1 MDFLRR
7 RSEAALLQKTF
18 GDSFLMPSKNEWRFE
33 HRDSGGE
40 VVAALT
46 CYLPEDY
53 PSISSS
59 TLVLESPLGVRIPQK
74 PLAPGKEVGLS
85 LGRQFFAFCEKNISG
100 STASSGAAASAGATP
115 QQPTEDDA
123 TEDLINLGFNMA
135 RHLSA
140 ALLHDRWQNHG
151 QGIFVHGASGM
162 LVQIKDKS
170 SGKGVD
176 LGSII
181 THASQSL
188 SPTSA
193 YNLMKSV
200 AGLCL
205 HIKVDGVDADG
216 NRRITAWAR
225 EQIAASLLP
234 GARTPN
240 RFTLGPKLI
249 EFAIGPKLIK
259 FAEAQRAAAEAQY
272 GPADGIADRPT
283 A

>member
-1 MDFLRR
+1 MEDFLRR
-7 RSEAALLQKTF
+7 SSEAARLQKTF
-18 GDSFLMPSKNEWRFE
+18 GDSFRMPSKNEWRFE

-53 PSISSS
+53 PSTSSP
-59 TLVLESPLGVRIPQK
+59 TLVLEAPLGDRIPQK
-74 PLAPGKEVGLS
+74 PPAPGKEVGLC

-100 STASSGAAASAGATP
+100 SSSGAAASAGATL

-200 AGLCL
+200 ADLCL
-205 HIKVDGVDADG
+205 HINVDGVDADEFHS
-216 NRRITAWAR
+216 RAEAHI
-225 EQIAASLLP
+225 
-234 GARTPN
+234 
-240 RFTLGPKLI
+240 K
-249 EFAIGPKLIK
+249 FAIGPKLIK
-259 FAEAQRAAAEAQY
+259 LAEAQRAAAEAQY

>member
-1 MDFLRR
+1 
-7 RSEAALLQKTF
+7 
-18 GDSFLMPSKNEWRFE
+18 
-33 HRDSGGE
+33 
-40 VVAALT
+40 
-46 CYLPEDY
+46 
-53 PSISSS
+53 
-59 TLVLESPLGVRIPQK
+59 
-74 PLAPGKEVGLS
+74 
-85 LGRQFFAFCEKNISG
+85 
-100 STASSGAAASAGATP
+100 
-115 QQPTEDDA
+115 
-123 TEDLINLGFNMA
+123 
-135 RHLSA
+135 
-140 ALLHDRWQNHG
+140 
-151 QGIFVHGASGM
+151 M
-162 LVQIKDKS
+162 LVQIKS

-181 THASQSL
+181 TQVQVIASQSL

-200 AGLCL
+200 AGLSLCL

-216 NRRITAWAR
+216 NRRMTAWAR

-234 GARTPN
+234 GARTTN